1 MTASRH
7 EIVNDEL
14 WVLRCRVCKRS
25 DLHNVRIATQYRVKM
40 SADGQ
45 MSASRPVVDKLIALP
60 RLRGVVLRR
69 ESSGAIQVEKI
80 TYHAGSDRFSRVGAR
95 FEIDYSLQEQD
106 AEVRFR
112 MLEVTDWAAPA
123 V

>member
-1 MTASRH
+1 
-7 EIVNDEL
+7 
-14 WVLRCRVCKRS
+14 
-25 DLHNVRIATQYRVKM
+25 M

-80 TYHAGSDRFSRVGAR
+80 TYHAGSDRFFRLSIRLEV
-95 FEIDYSLQEQD
+95 DYSLRRQD
-106 AEVRFR
+106 AEVRFE